1 MTVFENNYIHLILR
15 FVPWA
20 FVLVNSSNP
29 SMYHVWLGRIEYEV
43 VRDVITLALGSRPR
57 QGFARVRGKRETGSV
72 GECEDEHSH
81 SQVNSH
87 FGELESRW
95 TLETSENDCKGQNSS
110 P

>member
-43 VRDVITLALGSRPR
+43 VRDVESEHYRKVFVQWKVLVK
-57 QGFARVRGKRETGSV
+57 RVVK
-72 GECEDEHSH
+72 
-81 SQVNSH
+81 N
-87 FGELESRW
+87 FLK
-95 TLETSENDCKGQNSS
+95 LYKDC
-110 P
+110 